1 MRTPTDLFSDH
12 IGQTDGITIA
22 LNCALCGQLA
32 QLNHSCTKRYL
43 RNPAVV
49 LVRCLVDPSSDE
61 PDDLFLIRTER
72 SGEEYTTTRAVLK
85 RDYEEL

>member
-1 MRTPTDLFSDH
+1 MAFSDKLAVA
-12 IGQTDGITIA
+12 DGVTIA
-22 LNCALCGQLA
+22 LNCALCGQPA
-32 QLNHSCTKRYL
+32 QPNHSCTKRYL

-49 LVRCLVDPSSDE
+49 LVRCLVDPSSNA
-61 PDDLFLIRTER
+61 PDDLFLIRAER